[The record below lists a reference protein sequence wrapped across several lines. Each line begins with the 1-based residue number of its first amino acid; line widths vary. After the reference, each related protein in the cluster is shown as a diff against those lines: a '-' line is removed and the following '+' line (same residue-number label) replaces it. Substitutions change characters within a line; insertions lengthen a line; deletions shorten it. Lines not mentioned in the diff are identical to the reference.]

1 MTALSHYVVGI
12 SIFFSLRGAGLQVKT
27 ETISQAF
34 FWGKMKTDT
43 EADKQILQNQIDFM
57 KKTAFKA
64 GSLLV
69 NMRYSCHKSHN
80 FEWKK
85 TESLWSNNFHQREVS
100 DYPRN
105 QIVRRSS
112 RSRRKKLRFR
122 GDCDT
127 FRASSASCGSPLK
140 TCSFCTTTFS
150 RIEGEL
156 PALESQLSELRQ
168 KKAIC
173 CPWLQMTHVQ

>member
-85 TESLWSNNFHQREVS
+85 TETLWSNNFHQREVS
-100 DYPRN
+100 VYPRN

-122 GDCDT
+122 GDCD
-127 FRASSASCGSPLK
+127 FSCFQWFLWFSSENLFFSLY
-140 TCSFCTTTFS
+140 TFS

>member
-34 FWGKMKTDT
+34 FLGKMKTDT
-43 EADKQILQNQIDFM
+43 AKSDRFHEKNSVQGRFTACKHEILLSQVSQLWVEKNRGVVKQQLPSKRGIGLSEKSNCQAKQQKQEKEAEIQRRLPRLRHFSCFQWFL
-57 KKTAFKA
+57 FF
-64 GSLLV
+64 SL
-69 NMRYSCHKSHN
+69 Y
-80 FEWKK
+80 
-85 TESLWSNNFHQREVS
+85 
-100 DYPRN
+100 
-105 QIVRRSS
+105 
-112 RSRRKKLRFR
+112 
-122 GDCDT
+122 
-127 FRASSASCGSPLK
+127 
-140 TCSFCTTTFS
+140 TFS

>member
-1 MTALSHYVVGI
+1 MTALSHYVVRI

-85 TESLWSNNFHQREVS
+85 TEALWSNNFHQREVS

-127 FRASSASCGSPLK
+127 FRASSGSSGS
-140 TCSFCTTTFS
+140 CSFRNHVFEDRRWAS
-150 RIEGEL
+150 SLGIPAL
-156 PALESQLSELRQ
+156 PAAAEEGDL
-168 KKAIC
+168 
-173 CPWLQMTHVQ
+173 LQMTHVQ